1 MAFYRCGGGLPTQQ
15 KNNEVAK
22 TTNLVVT
29 PDDGYVL
36 EKVTVAPTPSE
47 PGSATAPLSGS
58 VEYPAPSGKYFN
70 KFTVTAT
77 PSTSSYE
84 ITAGTSDKTITPPS
98 GSLISGGTVHP
109 TPSYQGT
116 GTAPI
121 TGTSSAITPTSGNHF
136 SSFKITAT
144 PSVSDYSIT
153 AGTTS
158 KAITHPTGKLI
169 FGGTVNPTPT
179 EKGSD
184 TAPVSGTKECTPT
197 EGKFFSDF
205 TISAP
210 PTETISVTAGTT
222 DIPFTARPGT
232 LISGGTFHPTPTES
246 LEVTAPLTGS
256 RPYEPHEGKFF
267 SDATIFAS
275 PSVTNYEITAST
287 SDKSITLPSGG
298 LIAGGTVHATPSYVG
313 SETALTTE
321 KTYTPTTGKFFSKF
335 TIIPQKHTDTTPVA
349 ITTRTSSYD
358 LGSIHNKRYIN
369 TDGVPNSHSGTRS
382 TAITTNTSSLDL
394 GADHTFRYVNVNV
407 ARGTDSTYNGWNT
420 LWEGNAGQGR
430 INFTKSWSTAVSG
443 YYRIMKI
450 EYVLSESDNTLANIY
465 ITDFDRTYIIFGTY
479 NGSSYARKIATYSNE
494 NYLDVDYA
502 YRFPGSVS
510 DDARVKVKGIYE
522 AQVRA
527 DFLEIIEA

>member
-84 ITAGTSDKTITPPS
+84 ITAGTSDKTITSPS

-116 GTAPI
+116 GTAPL

-169 FGGTVNPTPT
+169 FSGTVNPTPS
-179 EKGSD
+179 EPGSG
-184 TAPVSGTKECTPT
+184 TAPLSGTTPFTPT
-197 EGKFFSDF
+197 EGKYFSSF
-205 TISAP
+205 TVTATPSQSNYEI
-210 PTETISVTAGTT
+210 TAGTADKT
-222 DIPFTARPGT
+222 ITPPTGK
-232 LISGGTFHPTPTES
+232 LISGGTVHPTPTES
-246 LEVTAPLTGS
+246 LEVTAPITGS
-256 RPYEPHEGKFF
+256 TPYEPHEGKFF

-275 PSVTNYEITAST
+275 PSVTNYEITANT
-287 SDKSITLPSGG
+287 SDKSITLPMGR
-298 LIAGGTVHATPSYVG
+298 LIAGGTVHPTPSYAR

-321 KTYTPTTGKFFSKF
+321 KTYTPTTGNFFSEF
-335 TIIPQKHTDTTPVA
+335 TIKPQKHTDTTPVA
-349 ITTRTSSYD
+349 ITTRTSNYD

-369 TDGVPNSHSGTRS
+369 TNGVPSTYDGWHTAFSGVVYDTS
-382 TAITTNTSSLDL
+382 THNFTNTISLL
-394 GADHTFRYVNVNV
+394 SGYSVLFKI
-407 ARGTDSTYNGWNT
+407 TYNTPINT
-420 LWEGNAGQGR
+420 DRHALIGYNRDAPA
-430 INFTKSWSTAVSG
+430 FFVKSIDSMGDGSAWFRQVSISYSDFQLGTCYKIGDLLIDNTALEVT
-443 YYRIMKI
+443 KI
-450 EYVLSESDNTLANIY
+450 EYAYVR
-465 ITDFDRTYIIFGTY
+465 TDAF
-479 NGSSYARKIATYSNE
+479 
-494 NYLDVDYA
+494 
-502 YRFPGSVS
+502 
-510 DDARVKVKGIYE
+510 
-522 AQVRA
+522 
-527 DFLEIIEA
+527 